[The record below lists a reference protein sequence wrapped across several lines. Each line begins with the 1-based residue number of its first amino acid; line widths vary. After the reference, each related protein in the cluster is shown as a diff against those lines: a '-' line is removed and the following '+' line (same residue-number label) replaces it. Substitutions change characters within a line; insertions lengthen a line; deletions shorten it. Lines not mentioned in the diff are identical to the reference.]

1 MQNWVKNMLGPKI
14 SRLKE
19 IIRWND
25 AEMRKN
31 GGKENVTDQLTKP
44 VLKQDFQKFLKV
56 IDDNIIA
63 KTLIP
68 MTSQVNQIREVKPEV
83 ESR

>member
-1 MQNWVKNMLGPKI
+1 
-14 SRLKE
+14 
-19 IIRWND
+19 
-25 AEMRKN
+25 MRKN

-56 IDDNIIA
+56 IDGNIIA